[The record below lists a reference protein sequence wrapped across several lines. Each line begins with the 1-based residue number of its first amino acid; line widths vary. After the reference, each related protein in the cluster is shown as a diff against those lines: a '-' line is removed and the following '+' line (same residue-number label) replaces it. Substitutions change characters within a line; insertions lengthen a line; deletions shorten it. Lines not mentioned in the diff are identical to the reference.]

1 MNTIILILLSISLIS
16 SAVIIY
22 LNFKSNNGSKD
33 EDNKQEI
40 IRLNQEIVNLKE
52 SLNTT
57 INSTMNSMSTSFNNL
72 SSGVTKDMT
81 NALTQVDQKV
91 ASFNTQVENL
101 NESQKGINQILAGVK
116 KYGTLAEFS
125 LGSLIKDLLPSSQYL
140 ANIKMKEDT
149 NENVEFAIKLQDGIL
164 VPVDSHFPVERF
176 KAIQDAHQKDDK
188 KSMAD
193 ARTKLARAF
202 KEKAKSVS
210 EKYVVPPK
218 TTNFAIVYAPTES
231 LFLEL
236 ANYQDPSTKE
246 LLTQELMKKYKVTI
260 MGPNNLSG
268 YLQSLHMGFQ
278 SLRIQKHATEIY
290 DHLKTISSRFSR
302 HFDNIIVLR
311 KKLEEAMSVVD
322 KFGTDARAINRSIEA
337 IKNPND
343 DEDPDPDSP
352 SPIAGYGQVEKRKV
366 S

>member
-1 MNTIILILLSISLIS
+1 MNTIILILLSVSLIS

-22 LNFKSNNGSKD
+22 LNFKSNSGSKD

-40 IRLNQEIVNLKE
+40 TRLNQEIVNLKE

-164 VPVDSHFPVERF
+164 VPVDSHFPAERF
-176 KAIQDAHQKDDK
+176 KAIQDAHQEDDK

-343 DEDPDPDSP
+343 DDDPDPDSP
-352 SPIAGYGQVEKRKV
+352 SPITSYGQVEKRKV